1 MAKDENK
8 ESEIRGDEQEIVD
21 QRLPVW
27 RPQDADREYYRYET
41 KKRIQHYTVPPQT
54 IFRPAKP
61 TPTIRDAEHKR
72 VAVYARVSTK
82 SKEQVSSIENQ
93 TKYYT
98 EKIAKTPN
106 WDLAEIYSDE
116 GKSGT
121 SKKWRPEFKR
131 MLEDA
136 SKKKMDLIVCAS
148 VSRFAR
154 NISDLIEEVRKLRTT
169 NPSNPVG
176 VYFETEDLYTLDP
189 NINERLQMQGLF
201 AEWESGNKSRRM
213 ILSYDQR
220 ICTGQFPLSDLL
232 GLRHTIEGGF
242 IIEEEEAKTVK
253 YIFLATLCGYTAEEI
268 AEVLTD
274 KQRPTLRGRT
284 EWTASMVKAIMEN
297 ERRWGDLEV
306 RKRVVIDYKEKVTA
320 KNDGLREGAYI
331 PHYHE
336 GIVSPEIA
344 RAAHMMRA
352 SRYKFG
358 SVPDVYVIDSGALK
372 GFVSISPTWSGI
384 DNRAFQDISRQVYN
398 EDEFCE
404 LQRRANIMNGRTHS
418 NVVSMTLN
426 DYRVAP
432 GVMFMTRS
440 DPQLT
445 FSQRSMKLNAV
456 CWEKL
461 GQQKYV
467 EFLYHPVLEVIAV
480 RSCNATNPNAVL
492 WDETKKSGLQLCTSA
507 FSNAVYDKLDWMRK
521 YKFRFRGVTRVRG
534 GERII
539 FFFLDEPQILVGKDK
554 KHLDAMDT
562 SDSTVKYIPYKESEC
577 GEAAGLTAGI
587 AYPENWQEQVG
598 VSYEIKQQRGRV
610 LDAVSSADIRNHGT
624 KVVNP
629 FIGVIPTHGELEDE
643 LEQIY
648 EAMKPEDNMD
658 NDNFS
663 FLADAESS
671 ITGDKTEGYTPKEQ
685 ELIHQLVQERLG
697 KKNAIEFES
706 LDDYVVPPKMFF
718 SMIKKPAVSIRA
730 NRMEF
735 SMSAIRLFEG
745 VQHVLPM
752 LSENKKRMVVAI
764 CAEEEISSIEWARL
778 KKDKW
783 VNRSISCPEYVQSIY
798 KMMNWNKECRYKIYG
813 RLANSERGL
822 VLVFDLASAVMFD
835 PLPEEYFDKHTGKMK
850 KRIVKYYPDE
860 IRMKL
865 GRSYSDY
872 EALQQ
877 RSSFES
883 LSGYMD
889 TSGGAVPATVS
900 EELAASISMQEQEKK
915 RETLFGTI
923 IGNGGDDDVRNN
935 E

>member
-1 MAKDENK
+1 MENENSK
-8 ESEIRGDEQEIVD
+8 ETERMEDEQGADIV
-21 QRLPVW
+21 QRPAW
-27 RPQDADREYYRYET
+27 RPQDADREYFRYET
-41 KKRIQHYTVPPQT
+41 KKRIQHYSVPPQT

-61 TPTIRDAEHKR
+61 TPTIMDDSHKR

-106 WDLAEIYSDE
+106 WDLAAIYSDE

-136 SKKKMDLIVCAS
+136 SKQKMDLIVCAS

-154 NISDLIEEVRKLRTT
+154 NISDLIEEVRKLRVT

-176 VYFETEDLYTLDP
+176 VYFETEDIYTLDT
-189 NINERLQMQGLF
+189 NINERLQMHGLF

-242 IIEEEEAKTVK
+242 IIVEDEAKTVK

-284 EWTASMVKAIMEN
+284 EWTAQMVNAIMEN

-320 KNDGLREGAYI
+320 KNDGIREGAYI

-358 SVPDVYVIDSGALK
+358 SVPDAYVIDNGALK

-384 DNRAFQDISRQVYN
+384 DNQAFQDISRQVY
-398 EDEFCE
+398 DDGEFDE
-404 LQRRANIMNGRTHS
+404 LQRQASIIDGSEHS
-418 NVVSMTLN
+418 NILSMTLN

-445 FSQRSMKLNAV
+445 FSQRSMKLNAI
-456 CWEKL
+456 CREKL
-461 GQQKYV
+461 GQQRYV

-480 RSCNATNPNAVL
+480 RNCDATNPNAVL
-492 WDETKKSGLQLCTSA
+492 WDETKKTGLQLCTSA

-521 YKFRFRGVTRVRG
+521 YKFRFRGVSRVRN

-554 KHLDAMDT
+554 KRLDSMDN
-562 SDSTVKYIPYKESEC
+562 SDFTAKYIPYKESE
-577 GEAAGLTAGI
+577 GGDAVNTAAHV
-587 AYPENWQEQVG
+587 AYPENWQSRFG
-598 VSYEIKQQRGRV
+598 VSYEIKQKRGKV
-610 LDAVSSADIRNHGT
+610 LEEVSAADIRNHGQ

-629 FIGVIPTHGELEDE
+629 FIGVIPSQSELEDE

-648 EAMKPEDNMD
+648 DAM
-658 NDNFS
+658 
-663 FLADAESS
+663 
-671 ITGDKTEGYTPKEQ
+671 
-685 ELIHQLVQERLG
+685 
-697 KKNAIEFES
+697 
-706 LDDYVVPPKMFF
+706 
-718 SMIKKPAVSIRA
+718 
-730 NRMEF
+730 
-735 SMSAIRLFEG
+735 
-745 VQHVLPM
+745 
-752 LSENKKRMVVAI
+752 
-764 CAEEEISSIEWARL
+764 
-778 KKDKW
+778 
-783 VNRSISCPEYVQSIY
+783 
-798 KMMNWNKECRYKIYG
+798 
-813 RLANSERGL
+813 
-822 VLVFDLASAVMFD
+822 
-835 PLPEEYFDKHTGKMK
+835 
-850 KRIVKYYPDE
+850 
-860 IRMKL
+860 
-865 GRSYSDY
+865 
-872 EALQQ
+872 
-877 RSSFES
+877 
-883 LSGYMD
+883 
-889 TSGGAVPATVS
+889 
-900 EELAASISMQEQEKK
+900 
-915 RETLFGTI
+915 
-923 IGNGGDDDVRNN
+923 
-935 E
+935 

>member
-1 MAKDENK
+1 M
-8 ESEIRGDEQEIVD
+8 S
-21 QRLPVW
+21 
-27 RPQDADREYYRYET
+27 
-41 KKRIQHYTVPPQT
+41 KK
-54 IFRPAKP
+54 
-61 TPTIRDAEHKR
+61 
-72 VAVYARVSTK
+72 S
-82 SKEQVSSIENQ
+82 SEQVSSIENQ

-418 NVVSMTLN
+418 NIVSMTLN

-456 CWEKL
+456 CWKKL

-648 EAMKPEDNMD
+648 E
-658 NDNFS
+658 
-663 FLADAESS
+663 
-671 ITGDKTEGYTPKEQ
+671 
-685 ELIHQLVQERLG
+685 
-697 KKNAIEFES
+697 
-706 LDDYVVPPKMFF
+706 
-718 SMIKKPAVSIRA
+718 VSIRA

>member
-398 EDEFCE
+398 EDVKDIKV
-404 LQRRANIMNGRTHS
+404 LDKAS
-418 NVVSMTLN
+418 
-426 DYRVAP
+426 VA
-432 GVMFMTRS
+432 
-440 DPQLT
+440 
-445 FSQRSMKLNAV
+445 
-456 CWEKL
+456 
-461 GQQKYV
+461 
-467 EFLYHPVLEVIAV
+467 
-480 RSCNATNPNAVL
+480 
-492 WDETKKSGLQLCTSA
+492 
-507 FSNAVYDKLDWMRK
+507 
-521 YKFRFRGVTRVRG
+521 
-534 GERII
+534 GERMKNAFIRSKDTTQN
-539 FFFLDEPQILVGKDK
+539 LMDDGQVSPSEYAEDQIKYAAEDIAHDTGHAVKRQTDK
-554 KHLDAMDT
+554 AIEKGRDAFWEHRKEKRLERQEKNVEDRIRRYEERSAARNTAQTAERT
-562 SDSTVKYIPYKESEC
+562 SVRAKNTTIKTAEKTEHTVKQ
-577 GEAAGLTAGI
+577 TA
-587 AYPENWQEQVG
+587 
-598 VSYEIKQQRGRV
+598 
-610 LDAVSSADIRNHGT
+610 
-624 KVVNP
+624 
-629 FIGVIPTHGELEDE
+629 
-643 LEQIY
+643 
-648 EAMKPEDNMD
+648 
-658 NDNFS
+658 
-663 FLADAESS
+663 
-671 ITGDKTEGYTPKEQ
+671 
-685 ELIHQLVQERLG
+685 
-697 KKNAIEFES
+697 
-706 LDDYVVPPKMFF
+706 
-718 SMIKKPAVSIRA
+718 
-730 NRMEF
+730 
-735 SMSAIRLFEG
+735 
-745 VQHVLPM
+745 
-752 LSENKKRMVVAI
+752 
-764 CAEEEISSIEWARL
+764 
-778 KKDKW
+778 
-783 VNRSISCPEYVQSIY
+783 
-798 KMMNWNKECRYKIYG
+798 
-813 RLANSERGL
+813 
-822 VLVFDLASAVMFD
+822 
-835 PLPEEYFDKHTGKMK
+835 
-850 KRIVKYYPDE
+850 
-860 IRMKL
+860 
-865 GRSYSDY
+865 
-872 EALQQ
+872 
-877 RSSFES
+877 RSSGKA
-883 LSGYMD
+883 L
-889 TSGGAVPATVS
+889 
-900 EELAASISMQEQEKK
+900 L
-915 RETLFGTI
+915 
-923 IGNGGDDDVRNN
+923 
-935 E
+935 